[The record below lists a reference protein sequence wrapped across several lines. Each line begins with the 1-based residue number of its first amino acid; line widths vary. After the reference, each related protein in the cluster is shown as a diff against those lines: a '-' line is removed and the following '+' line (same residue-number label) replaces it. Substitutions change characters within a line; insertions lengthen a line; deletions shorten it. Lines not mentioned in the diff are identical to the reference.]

1 MPNIKPFPDP
11 ASARPLTD
19 EADIGSG
26 EKTAAQLETETMIG
40 QIPPLPESDNSSDDD
55 AGDDDAGDDDADG
68 GDAAGA
74 GRERREHDA
83 SLLRD
88 EPADDVNGLDPA
100 PPKGR

>member
-1 MPNIKPFPDP
+1 MSNTKPFPDP
-11 ASARPLTD
+11 TTVRPLLN

-26 EKTAAQLETETMIG
+26 EKTAAQLETEQMIR
-40 QIPPLPESDNSSDDD
+40 QIPPLPESEAADTDASDDD
-55 AGDDDAGDDDADG
+55 ADVGE
-68 GDAAGA
+68 AAGG

-88 EPADDVNGLDPA
+88 EPADDVNSLDPA

>member
-1 MPNIKPFPDP
+1 MPNTKPFPDP

-26 EKTAAQLETETMIG
+26 EKTPAQLDTERMIG
-40 QIPPLPESDNSSDDD
+40 QIPALPESDDASDEGIDASDDD
-55 AGDDDAGDDDADG
+55 DVGSDTAGG
-68 GDAAGA
+68 

-88 EPADDVNGLDPA
+88 EPADDVNALDPA